1 MSLIPCPECGT
12 SISDK
17 AVTCPYCG
25 FRSKKVSLPISMQ
38 DKYTPSPIFTYDIT
52 EWNPNR
58 GDLPELSIE
67 DNKQLYMFFGKM
79 KNLKNSLPA
88 LAETIMAMAKKE
100 TYLVADYDEYIAD
113 LIKKGVYRFSI
124 DKNGE
129 ILPTIRDAKKIVKQV
144 RLKEMNFTPQLN
156 QSLNNIAVHAQLA
169 QIMDEIEYI
178 GDAIRNV
185 HIELQ
190 NDRIAMAESA
200 LDRLKQARMIRDSRL
215 REIAIIEAIGAA
227 TDAKRVLMRNFTDN
241 RVFLEDRT
249 SKSTIKMALDY
260 KGEKDAPIRASD
272 AFQDII
278 SITNSVQVEC
288 QGYAMLG
295 EYDSCKECLIEFRD
309 FVVVNKL
316 DKRDTLLR
324 LNENLKMKN
333 IDLVDQFSDITKKVG
348 ELNIDIA
355 IDYNA
360 IYLEEDD

>member
-124 DKNGE
+124 DKNGK

-144 RLKEMNFTPQLN
+144 RLKEMNLPPQLN

-200 LDRLKQARMIRDSRL
+200 LDRLKQARMIRDLRL

-241 RVFLEDRT
+241 RVFLRIE
-249 SKSTIKMALDY
+249 
-260 KGEKDAPIRASD
+260 
-272 AFQDII
+272 
-278 SITNSVQVEC
+278 QV
-288 QGYAMLG
+288 
-295 EYDSCKECLIEFRD
+295 
-309 FVVVNKL
+309 
-316 DKRDTLLR
+316 
-324 LNENLKMKN
+324 
-333 IDLVDQFSDITKKVG
+333 KV
-348 ELNIDIA
+348 L
-355 IDYNA
+355 
-360 IYLEEDD
+360 